1 MISYLVLCVIIAI
14 CLAVL
19 MALNSSEDEVA
30 TLEASLETINVKD
43 NLARPRKKITAVYP
57 LISSPPLFI
66 PEGDLIEEDAIIK
79 NVLICLEY
87 PAVPL
92 VLSDVWI
99 APGTVMTVWIYKDR
113 DGLPVHIRKN

>member
-1 MISYLVLCVIIAI
+1 MISYIVLCVIIAI

-57 LISSPPLFI
+57 LISSPPLVI